1 MSVSHMARL
10 LGAVGIAA
18 GAVLFSTS
26 AQTASAATCPDVEVV
41 FARGSTELPGVG
53 VVGQAFVDSLRAQLG
68 PRAVDVYPV
77 NYPASGDFANSGFS
91 SQVLTGVS
99 DAGTH
104 VRNTAAACP
113 NTKIVLGGYSQGA
126 MVAAFVAA
134 AEPEAGVKAS
144 TVADHV
150 AAVALFGKP
159 SGAFVGK
166 YNAPDL
172 ALGPQYVAQTIDLCI
187 PGDTVCDG
195 NPGGGTN
202 EAHRLYGTNGMTS
215 QAAQFA
221 VERIPPVAP
230 PAA

>member
-1 MSVSHMARL
+1 VSVRHLARL
-10 LGAVGIAA
+10 LGAVGVAA
-18 GAVLFSTS
+18 GAVLCSTS
-26 AQTASAATCPDVEVV
+26 APQAAAAACPDVEVV
-41 FARGSTELPGVG
+41 FARGSTEPPGVG
-53 VVGQAFVDSLRAQLG
+53 LVGQGFVDSLRGQLG

-77 NYPASGDFANSGFS
+77 NYPASGDFASSGFS
-91 SQVLTGVS
+91 SQVMTGVR
-99 DAGTH
+99 DAGAH
-104 VRNTAAACP
+104 VQATAAACP
-113 NTKIVLGGYSQGA
+113 NTRIVLGGYSQGA

-134 AEPEAGVKAS
+134 AQPAAGVKAS
-144 TVADHV
+144 TVAEHV

-159 SGAFVGK
+159 SGASVGK

-202 EAHRLYGTNGMTS
+202 AAHNLYGVNGMTD
-215 QAAQFA
+215 QAAAFA
-221 VERIPPVAP
+221 VERIGPADA

>member
-1 MSVSHMARL
+1 
-10 LGAVGIAA
+10 
-18 GAVLFSTS
+18 
-26 AQTASAATCPDVEVV
+26 VEVV
-41 FARGSTELPGVG
+41 FARGSTEPPGVG
-53 VVGQAFVDSLRAQLG
+53 LVGQSFVDSLRAQLG
-68 PRAVDVYPV
+68 PRSVDVYPV
-77 NYPASGDFANSGFS
+77 TYPASGDFANSGFS
-91 SQVLTGVS
+91 SQVLQGVS

-113 NTKIVLGGYSQGA
+113 NTRIVLGGYSQGA

-134 AEPEAGVKAS
+134 AEPAAGVKAS

-150 AAVALFGKP
+150 AAVTLFGKP

-202 EAHRLYGTNGMTS
+202 AAHNLYAANGMTA
-215 QAAQFA
+215 QAAEFA
-221 VERIPPVAP
+221 ADRIG
-230 PAA
+230 PAAAPAA